1 MKVRCIDGSWSSN
14 ELTTGKEYEVLSEVG
29 CYYQLKINDKGIRYH
44 CYVKSRFEV
53 IKEHKDMKFK
63 IGDKVRVREDL
74 VAGNYYGR
82 ECFVGKMEYN
92 KGKVFEIKGIC
103 EGAYIFEEDGFHW
116 TDEMLEKVK
125 KEKET
130 QEKTF
135 REVITDI
142 KEGEVWECRSKY
154 IQRFADGIQIYHK
167 EKGKSTPSMF
177 MSNNDKFKL
186 QGKEYS
192 FEEAFKAFEE
202 GKEIESLASEIKYR
216 RFDKKVSLFVGGE
229 NEDFSGINNDNAI
242 FSINEIRS
250 KWYINN

>member
-1 MKVRCIDGSWSSN
+1 
-14 ELTTGKEYEVLSEVG
+14 
-29 CYYQLKINDKGIRYH
+29 
-44 CYVKSRFEV
+44 
-53 IKEHKDMKFK
+53 MKFK

-74 VAGNYYGR
+74 VVGNYYGR

-92 KGKVFEIKGIC
+92 KCKVFEIKGIC

-142 KEGEVWECRSKY
+142 KEGEVWENLGAKIIKDSDSIQMLGFSNFMCFMDSSK
-154 IQRFADGIQIYHK
+154 I
-167 EKGKSTPSMF
+167 
-177 MSNNDKFKL
+177 FKL
-186 QGKEYS
+186 QRKEYT
-192 FEEAFKAFEE
+192 FEEAFKAYEE
-202 GKEIESLASEIKYR
+202 GKEIESCYSQYKY
-216 RFDKKVSLFVGGE
+216 KKEGGLDLYSKTE
-229 NEDFSGINNDNAI
+229 NEWYVEDRFEID
-242 FSINEIRS
+242 EIRG